1 MQIKSQAD
9 FYSGVMFFVMG
20 IAFAWGA
27 TNYSIGDGARMG
39 PGYFPLL
46 LGSVMALIGLLII
59 IKALVFKSVDGD
71 KIGPWAWRPLC
82 YIIGANF
89 VFGLL
94 LAGMRSI
101 SLPAFGLIVA
111 IYALTFIASM
121 AQADWKFVRTLSLA
135 TALAVGSYLVFVVAL
150 ALQFPVWP
158 EFITG

>member
-1 MQIKSQAD
+1 LQIKSQAD
-9 FYSGVMFFVMG
+9 FYSGLMFFVMG

-27 TNYSIGDGARMG
+27 TNYSIGNGARMG

-46 LGSVMALIGLLII
+46 LGIVMALIGVVITV
-59 IKALVFKSVDGD
+59 KALVVKSTDGD
-71 KIGPWAWRPLC
+71 KIGPWAWRPLA

-121 AQADWKFVRTLSLA
+121 AQADWKFLRTLALA
-135 TALAVGSYLVFVVAL
+135 TALAVGSYLVFVMAL

-158 EFITG
+158 DFITG